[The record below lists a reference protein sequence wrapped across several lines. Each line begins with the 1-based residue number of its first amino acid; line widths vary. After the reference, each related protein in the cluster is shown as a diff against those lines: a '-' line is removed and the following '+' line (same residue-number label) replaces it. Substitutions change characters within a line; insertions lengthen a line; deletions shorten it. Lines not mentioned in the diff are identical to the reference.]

1 MMAATTAMKHLQ
13 KTTTIPSDRFTLRKT
28 MPLNASHMK
37 KIIRARLWEVQWNVG
52 PMRVANL
59 TGEYSPKNHRQSVPL
74 INQLVCSHSDTEQ
87 PELDR
92 LRIKWV
98 PRSAVESND
107 HIHTVILL
115 EILSIIGRPD
125 LERPYQNWIFH
136 SRNQ

>member
-1 MMAATTAMKHLQ
+1 MWHDG
-13 KTTTIPSDRFTLRKT
+13 SDYCNETSSEDYNDSFGPFHVEEDNAIERFPREENNSDEVVGSSMERRAVVGRKGGDYRY
-28 MPLNASHMK
+28 N
-37 KIIRARLWEVQWNVG
+37 
-52 PMRVANL
+52 
-59 TGEYSPKNHRQSVPL
+59 
-74 INQLVCSHSDTEQ
+74 DTEQ

-107 HIHTVILL
+107 HIHTVFLL

>member
-1 MMAATTAMKHLQ
+1 MMVATTPMKHLQ
-13 KTTTIPSDRFTLRKT
+13 KNTTIPSDRFTLRKT
-28 MPLNASHMK
+28 MPLNAFHMK
-37 KIIRARLWEVQWNVG
+37 KIIRTRFVG
-52 PMRVANL
+52 SSMERRAVVGRKGGDYRYN
-59 TGEYSPKNHRQSVPL
+59 
-74 INQLVCSHSDTEQ
+74 DTEQ

-98 PRSAVESND
+98 PRSAVESSD
-107 HIHTVILL
+107 HIHTVFFL